1 MCKSLRLAL
10 VSLSLALLSTLALAD
25 PSSRV
30 GRLSALEGQVS
41 FRSNSQ
47 AGAEAV
53 GLNWPVTT
61 LNQISTSRNGHAEFR
76 VGSSVVQI
84 NGDSEL
90 EVVALEDDEFRLR
103 LNYGSIVLNIK
114 NPDVVRDLSVAT
126 PHGILRLNQP
136 SRLRLDTEVMPDI
149 TAAAVISGAAQF
161 DSASVNLKI
170 AAGKR
175 FEINDSST
183 RQVAARFDGFDDW
196 SAARERLADSRSES
210 VRYVSA
216 ETTGY
221 EELDRYGDWRV
232 ADEFGPVWA
241 PRNVASDWAPYRDGR
256 WTWIEPWGWT
266 WIDNAPW
273 GYAPSHYGR
282 WVTIDARWYWVPG
295 RVTARPV
302 WAPAVVGWVGGA
314 NWSMSVG
321 GRSGPGVGWFPLAPR
336 EVYVPAYRV
345 SPAYVER
352 INHAYGMN
360 MQPQQQYR
368 NARVAL
374 TVVPQ
379 AQFTARSNVVV
390 QGGMQQAVHQD
401 HAPRPGYEAQ
411 INGRS
416 NAPQDSRNWS
426 RPQERPMPATVAA
439 PPLQS
444 QPQAQAPVP
453 LQMQGQGT
461 PQALPSSRMAPANPV
476 MQQVTLPPAQQPVPP
491 LQTMPQPQPQ
501 PHSASR
507 VQPPPMQQPVGQPV
521 QRNPEPVRE
530 AHEYV
535 RAQPQQPSVQ
545 QPQPQSAQPAA
556 QQQGSSR
563 ERERERAAGR
573 QERRQP
579 GEHEPGNTGR

>member
-1 MCKSLRLAL
+1 MRKSLRLVL
-10 VSLSLALLSTLALAD
+10 VSLSLAMVSVLALAD

-53 GLNWPVTT
+53 SLNWPVTT
-61 LNQISTSRNGHAEFR
+61 LNQISTSRNGRAEFR

-84 NGDSEL
+84 NGDSEI
-90 EVVALEDDEFRLR
+90 EVVALDDDEFRLR
-103 LNYGSIVLNIK
+103 LNYGSVYLNIK
-114 NPDVVRDLSVAT
+114 NPDAVRDLSVAT

-136 SRLRLDTEVMPDI
+136 SRLRLDTEVMPDM
-149 TAAAVISGAAQF
+149 TAVAVITGAAQF

-175 FEINDSST
+175 MEINDSST
-183 RQVAARFDGFDDW
+183 RQVTARFDAFDDW
-196 SAARERLADSRSES
+196 SAARERMADSRSES

-232 ADEFGPVWA
+232 VDEFGPVWT

-266 WIDNAPW
+266 WVDNAPW

-282 WVTIDARWYWVPG
+282 WVSIDMRWYWVPG
-295 RVTARPV
+295 RVAARPV
-302 WAPAVVGWVGGA
+302 WAPAVVGWVGGT

-321 GRSGPGVGWFPLAPR
+321 GRTGPGVGWFPLAPR

-352 INHAYGMN
+352 MNHAYGAP
-360 MQPQQQYR
+360 MQPPQQYR

-379 AQFTARSNVVV
+379 AQFTAHSN
-390 QGGMQQAVHQD
+390 
-401 HAPRPGYEAQ
+401 P
-411 INGRS
+411 
-416 NAPQDSRNWS
+416 PQDSRSWS
-426 RPQERPMPATVAA
+426 RPQERPMPAPVLA
-439 PPLQS
+439 PPPQSQAQTLQS
-444 QPQAQAPVP
+444 QPQALQSQPQNHVQAPVP
-453 LQMQGQGT
+453 LQMQVQGT
-461 PQALPSSRMAPANPV
+461 PQALPPSRTPPV
-476 MQQVTLPPAQQPVPP
+476 MQQIPAQPAQLQATP
-491 LQTMPQPQPQ
+491 LPAP
-501 PHSASR
+501 R
-507 VQPPPMQQPVGQPV
+507 VQPPTMQQAVPQPV
-521 QRNPEPVRE
+521 QRAPEP
-530 AHEYV
+530 AHETHE
-535 RAQPQQPSVQ
+535 RGRTQPPQQAMPQQ
-545 QPQPQSAQPAA
+545 QPQALQPQPAA
-556 QQQGSSR
+556 PQPGTAQGGSR
-563 ERERERAAGR
+563 EHERAAGR

-579 GEHEPGNTGR
+579 GEREPGSTGR